1 MTRKRQ
7 LKPVRCPMFSANDY
21 ASDRVA
27 FSQAPTDGAA
37 DAEAGEEDSKPEETA
52 DASPSS
58 PPTKS
63 KNKKNKNK

>member
-1 MTRKRQ
+1 
-7 LKPVRCPMFSANDY
+7 MFSASNL

-27 FSQAPTDGAA
+27 PSETATDGA
-37 DAEAGEEDSKPEETA
+37 DAEVGEEDSKPEETA
-52 DASPSS
+52 DASPM